1 MVWEVRSGRET
12 RVRPVSGRSAVSSL
26 RQRMTP
32 RLLAFGA
39 ILRYLSAVSLSTFV
53 ERKDVKEY
61 LRLNVAKPWFQV
73 RAEIKAP
80 PLTTSYGWTGTA
92 FDYAMRFYL
101 QKLNPCAKVRRWL
114 AEESAALVVASRRE
128 TARTKK
134 RVLGIVETAK
144 DCVRS
149 YLKCKRDAKPGR
161 ELIRAAVDL
170 AQLDLVYRIGL
181 LDLRPI
187 NDAMVEDIGNML
199 ALVRPDDFRAK
210 RTCVLN
216 PTFGAAS
223 ELVGGADGDLFIDGT
238 LVDIKV
244 NKHLEL
250 GAMFSTKS
258 SATSVSPASA
268 ESMAVVERSRASPC
282 TSRATASFTD
292 CRSSPSWKPTAC
304 PRISNGSKQQRI
316 EASAACDRL
325 WVRFAMLPRTATR
338 MLTIDSIGYF

>member
-1 MVWEVRSGRET
+1 M
-12 RVRPVSGRSAVSSL
+12 SGRSAVSTF
-26 RQRMTP
+26 RQSMTP
-32 RLLAFGA
+32 RLLAFGG

-101 QKLNPCAKVRRWL
+101 QKLNPCAKVSRWL

-134 RVLGIVETAK
+134 RVLGIVEAAK

-161 ELIRAAVDL
+161 ELIRATVDL

-199 ALVRPDDFRAK
+199 ALVQPDDFCAK

-223 ELVGGADGDLFIDGT
+223 ELVGGADGDLFIDGM

-250 GAMFSTKS
+250 GRDVFNQIFGYFCLACIGGVDGCRGKVTCVAVYFARYGVLHRLPIKS
-258 SATSVSPASA
+258 F
-268 ESMAVVERSRASPC
+268 VEA
-282 TSRATASFTD
+282 
-292 CRSSPSWKPTAC
+292 
-304 PRISNGSKQQRI
+304 
-316 EASAACDRL
+316 DRL
-325 WVRFAMLPRTATR
+325 PAHLKWFKTTANR
-338 MLTIDSIGYF
+338 GVSSM